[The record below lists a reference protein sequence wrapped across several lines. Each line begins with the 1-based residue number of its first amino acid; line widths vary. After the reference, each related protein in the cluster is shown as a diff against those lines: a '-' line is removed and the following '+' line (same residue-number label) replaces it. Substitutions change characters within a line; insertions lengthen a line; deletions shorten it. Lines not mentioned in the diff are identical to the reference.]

1 MSGFNKLEGLDWSI
15 CKDDEN
21 NYETGIIWKRKMR
34 SRRYGVVDD
43 LVVLLENK
51 TKRRDS
57 LVKDEMWFKI
67 NLICK

>member
-1 MSGFNKLEGLDWSI
+1 
-15 CKDDEN
+15 
-21 NYETGIIWKRKMR
+21 MR

-57 LVKDEMWFKI
+57 LVKDEM
-67 NLICK
+67 

>member
-1 MSGFNKLEGLDWSI
+1 
-15 CKDDEN
+15 
-21 NYETGIIWKRKMR
+21 
-34 SRRYGVVDD
+34 
-43 LVVLLENK
+43 LENK